1 MLVYRSALIAALGG
15 LLFGFDTAVISGTVS
30 SLKKEIFLND
40 WWLGLTVASALF
52 GTILGAA
59 TAQIPS
65 NRFGRKPTLII
76 MAILYFVSAVACACP
91 WNFGTLGTLDWLL
104 FLFARFIGGIAVGA
118 SSVVSP
124 LYTAEI
130 SPAKNR
136 GFLVAFTQFNIVFGI
151 LLAFFSNYLIAS
163 YMATYF
169 PSAAGMEWRWML
181 GIEAIPAAMFFFL
194 LFIVPE
200 SPRWLIGRG
209 QIDKAK
215 LVIQK
220 LGTDEGRGVDKE
232 VNTIRATIEEEA
244 QYGKAALFTRRL
256 WFPITLAICIAAFN
270 QLSGINAVLYYAPS
284 VFSMAGASKELA
296 MFLPVVIGFTN
307 LIFTMA
313 AMAVIDNFGRKKLMI
328 AGSIGY
334 ITSLGVVAAAFMIY
348 APQFNVSTANFA
360 AKETQAKVQQCQ
372 DAFDNAP
379 TETKDFWETE
389 LKNAL
394 LDCRKALEAAYNA
407 RERAM
412 TEKDIEIALIT
423 ENTQEEDIETLKSYI
438 AGVTARE
445 DFDLSSTVPWTGIL
459 IVLVGLMAFIASHAF
474 GQGACIWV
482 FLSEIFPQ
490 EVRAQGTAL
499 GCFVHWFLAATV
511 SMLFPPLLGL
521 LGTANVFFMF
531 SGFMVLQLIW
541 VLTLMP
547 ETKQVPLEEMK
558 KKLGIK

>member
-30 SLKKEIFLND
+30 SLKKEFFLND

-65 NRFGRKPTLII
+65 NRSGRKPTLLL
-76 MAILYFVSAVACACP
+76 MAILYFVSAVGSACP
-91 WNFGTLGTLDWLL
+91 WNFGTLGTLDWWL

-151 LLAFFSNYLIAS
+151 LLAFFTNYLIVR
-163 YMATYF
+163 YMPTCM
-169 PSAAGMEWRWML
+169 PSSAGMEWRWMF
-181 GIEAIPAAMFFFL
+181 GVEAIPAAMFFFL
-194 LFIVPE
+194 LLIVPE

-209 QIDKAK
+209 QTDKAK
-215 LVIQK
+215 SIIQQ
-220 LGTDEGRGVDKE
+220 LGTDEGRGVEEE
-232 VNTIRATIEEEA
+232 VNLIRATIEEEA
-244 QYGKAALFTRRL
+244 QYGKATLFTRRL
-256 WFPITLAICIAAFN
+256 WFPVTLAICIAAFN

-328 AGSIGY
+328 AGSLGY

-348 APQFNVSTANFA
+348 APQFNVSTANFMVQ
-360 AKETQAKVQQCQ
+360 ETQAKVQQCQ
-372 DAFDNAP
+372 EALDHAP
-379 TETKDFWETE
+379 METKDFWETE

-394 LDCRKALEAAYNA
+394 LDCIEALESSYNA
-407 RERAM
+407 RHKANTGEDR
-412 TEKDIEIALIT
+412 EIGLIT
-423 ENTQEEDIETLKSYI
+423 VHDRREDDIETLKSYI
-438 AGVTARE
+438 ADQE
-445 DFDLSSTVPWTGIL
+445 DFDLSPTVPWTGIL

-541 VLTLMP
+541 VLTMMP
-547 ETKQVPLEEMK
+547 ETKQVPLEEMQ